1 VNWSWTSQET
11 QPAVQTALHEIPP
24 DCSVKVTGTVMVV
37 EIMVVVVRF
46 FWDSSEGKKGCDRQ
60 LELSRTRQKRNQIEN
75 WRFFL
80 FCIVISFEGIITTA

>member
-1 VNWSWTSQET
+1 M
-11 QPAVQTALHEIPP
+11 
-24 DCSVKVTGTVMVV
+24 KVTGMVMVV

-75 WRFFL
+75 WRSLYFAL
-80 FCIVISFEGIITTA
+80 